1 MHKALIFAN
10 GDVNDGDMVRRTLEV
25 AAAMPG
31 QTLIIAADG
40 GARAAQHFGL
50 RVDTVVGDMDS
61 LSEIEQVQLQA
72 EGTDIIRHPPEKDET
87 DLELAIALARNE
99 GATWI
104 RVIGGVGD
112 RLDQTISNVYLL
124 AQAAQAGFDARM
136 VVGKQ
141 EAWVMGSGDHTV
153 VGAEG
158 DTVSLI
164 PLNGTVH
171 GIVTDGLYY
180 PLRDED
186 LHFGPAR
193 GVSNVMTAPHAQIR
207 IRDGALLV
215 VHTLGRA

>member
-10 GDVNDGDMVRRTLEV
+10 GDVNDGEMVRRTLEV

-40 GARAAQHFGL
+40 GARAARYFGL
-50 RVDTVVGDMDS
+50 RPDTVIGDMDS
-61 LSEIEQVQLQA
+61 LSESELAQLQA
-72 EGTDIIRHPPEKDET
+72 EGADIIRHPAEKDET
-87 DLELAIALARNE
+87 DLELAIALARDE
-99 GATWI
+99 GAAWM

-124 AQAAQAGFDARM
+124 AQAALAGCDARM
-136 VVGKQ
+136 VAGRQ
-141 EAWVMGSGDHTV
+141 EAWVMASGAHTI

-164 PLNGTVH
+164 PLNGAVH

-186 LHFGPAR
+186 LYFGPAR

-207 IRDGALLV
+207 IRSGALLV

>member
-40 GARAAQHFGL
+40 GARAARHFGL

-61 LSEIEQVQLQA
+61 LSDVEQVQLQA

-124 AQAAQAGFDARM
+124 AQAALAGFDARM
-136 VVGKQ
+136 VAGKQ
-141 EAWVMGSGDHTV
+141 EAWVMASGEHTIA
-153 VGAEG
+153 GAEG

>member
-40 GARAAQHFGL
+40 GARAAKHFGL

-87 DLELAIALARNE
+87 DLELAIALARDE

-124 AQAAQAGFDARM
+124 AQAALAGFDARM
-136 VVGKQ
+136 VAGKQ
-141 EAWVMGSGDHTV
+141 ETWVIGAGDHTI

-164 PLNGTVH
+164 PLNGAVH
-171 GIVTDGLYY
+171 GISTEGLYY

-186 LHFGPAR
+186 LYFGPAR

>member
-1 MHKALIFAN
+1 MRKALIFAN

-40 GARAAQHFGL
+40 GARAAQYFGL
-50 RVDTVVGDMDS
+50 RPDTVIGDMDS

-72 EGTDIIRHPPEKDET
+72 EGTDIIRHPAEKDET
-87 DLELAIALARNE
+87 DLELAIALARDE

-124 AQAAQAGFDARM
+124 AQAALAGFDARM
-136 VVGKQ
+136 VAGKQ
-141 EAWVMGSGDHTV
+141 EAWVIGSGDHTI

-164 PLNGTVH
+164 PLNGAAH
-171 GIVTDGLYY
+171 GIVTEGLYY

-186 LHFGPAR
+186 LYFGPAR